1 MEHNNIK
8 VSIVIPVYNVEN
20 YLDKC
25 IKSVI
30 SQTHK
35 NLEIILVDDGSTDKS
50 GKIADFYKKKDDR
63 IKVIHK
69 KNEKVSAARN
79 TGIDVATGEY
89 VCFADADDYLMPDYV
104 EYLLGMAVDNDA
116 DVALTKDMFTTFH
129 PNQVEGDNIQTRT
142 PEQATIDILTYNLP
156 IGVYCKMFRR
166 SFLGEE
172 IRFVPHIYIGEGF
185 NFNTM
190 AFQRANKVVE
200 GNRRIYFYR
209 RDNPTSA
216 TTKFRVDKWENA
228 IYAIENI
235 HNDMTLHSSALETAW
250 NYANWHTHCDAFNF
264 LVMAKEENKYQSF
277 YKRWKEIVRTKAWYA
292 FKVDIIPR
300 EKVRAIIMM
309 VWPRMMPWLISKRN
323 AKYMK

>member
-142 PEQATIDILTYNLP
+142 P
-156 IGVYCKMFRR
+156 
-166 SFLGEE
+166 
-172 IRFVPHIYIGEGF
+172 
-185 NFNTM
+185 
-190 AFQRANKVVE
+190 
-200 GNRRIYFYR
+200 
-209 RDNPTSA
+209 
-216 TTKFRVDKWENA
+216 
-228 IYAIENI
+228 
-235 HNDMTLHSSALETAW
+235 
-250 NYANWHTHCDAFNF
+250 
-264 LVMAKEENKYQSF
+264 
-277 YKRWKEIVRTKAWYA
+277 
-292 FKVDIIPR
+292 
-300 EKVRAIIMM
+300 
-309 VWPRMMPWLISKRN
+309 
-323 AKYMK
+323 